1 MRQNKQAM
9 RKMNEDKDMNPM
21 MQGQMRG
28 MMSDTTS
35 MMQMMHNPERMQKM
49 MKMLHQQ
56 GMMSDDCMK
65 AGMKKMKKMQKMN
78 RKKGKGMKMDSDD
91 SDHSSHH

>member
-9 RKMNEDKDMNPM
+9 RKMNELKDMNPM

-35 MMQMMHNPERMQKM
+35 MMQMMHNPERIQQM

-65 AGMKKMKKMQKMN
+65 AGIKKMEKMQKMN
-78 RKKGKGMKMDSDD
+78 RKKGKGKKKDSDD
-91 SDHSSHH
+91 SDNSSHH